1 MMTVLSTY
9 MSAAGTRALPSEA
22 AAEAKHHLLDT
33 VAAMISGSA
42 LPPGA
47 AALRYVG
54 GYAGKGA
61 ATIAGATLTAA
72 PVDAALANGIMA
84 HADETDDSHN
94 GSRSHPGCAV
104 APAPPWAHKRRKN
117 CRHRKRCRRRRSS
130 RHARRARR

>member
-1 MMTVLSTY
+1 MDRRTLLRLAALGTALSPARVLAVSSAPSPMMTVLSTY

-84 HADETDDSHN
+84 HAD
-94 GSRSHPGCAV
+94 
-104 APAPPWAHKRRKN
+104 
-117 CRHRKRCRRRRSS
+117 
-130 RHARRARR
+130 